1 MRIYQALHDSDE
13 KNNPPVVFRG
23 TEEAKKLNEKGYGI
37 FGTVNSFHSWRVSSD
52 LERLNFWYC
61 EIDKGTKEQQMGRI
75 KNFLRPTFI
84 VESKNGYHCYW
95 GIKQEL
101 IKIYGHEKAVA
112 VYREINKRIVKKLD
126 GDTNPIDV
134 SRILRVPG
142 FYHCKNPNDRF
153 MVKKVFYNE
162 NSYTI
167 NEMLLF
173 LPDTEKTK
181 AKKLINI
188 QIDGDDFWAQA
199 NRINCMDGLIKLSGT
214 DYVNGEEFDF
224 IPDRGKFQISVN
236 GKRANCWIDEKGMIG
251 SSAGAGPTIV
261 NWLSYYNHDMATI
274 AQILKDVFNLCEAP
288 NDLIIG
294 SGV

>member
-1 MRIYQALHDSDE
+1 
-13 KNNPPVVFRG
+13 VVY
-23 TEEAKKLNEKGYGI
+23 K
-37 FGTVNSFHSWRVSSD
+37 
-52 LERLNFWYC
+52 
-61 EIDKGTKEQQMGRI
+61 
-75 KNFLRPTFI
+75 
-84 VESKNGYHCYW
+84 
-95 GIKQEL
+95 
-101 IKIYGHEKAVA
+101 
-112 VYREINKRIVKKLD
+112 EINKRIVKK
-126 GDTNPIDV
+126 IDADINATDAARV
-134 SRILRVPG
+134 LRVPN
-142 FYHCKNPNDRF
+142 FYHCKNPNDKF
-153 MVKKVFYNE
+153 LVQIVLSCENE
-162 NSYTI
+162 YSPI
-167 NEMLLF
+167 EMLLF
-173 LPDTEKTK
+173 LPEIQETK

-199 NRINCMDGLIKLSGT
+199 NRIDCMHGLIKLSGT